1 MRPIIKDPEVGQK
14 IEVSHEGLITMDTM
28 AKLLSHTKG
37 AILNI
42 DYGADNAFSNSIRA
56 IK

>member
-1 MRPIIKDPEVGQK
+1 
-14 IEVSHEGLITMDTM
+14 MDTM